1 MKVLYYRKVKEVLQM
16 SIQKAIEIV
25 ECARGLDD
33 PYSQLIKAE
42 AMKPEATDKAITQLA
57 CDIILGITSNK

>member
-1 MKVLYYRKVKEVLQM
+1 M